1 MSSSSFMSVTVLVA
15 IGKGKRKRVSSEPT
29 KKRRRLLPDLNQ
41 PALPDLNYPP
51 PPHYFTDDEEQ
62 SLFVAEKNKASIDD
76 EGSTTGAA
84 SRKGKTIEESESER
98 NYGWIKGCWK
108 KEHNVFLSMSEC
120 IKLSPIKGPTSA
132 HASAKEIHYR
142 GVRKRPKGRY
152 AAEIRDAGKKTRV
165 WL

>member
-1 MSSSSFMSVTVLVA
+1 MPGIHNNSTCSSMSVTM
-15 IGKGKRKRVSSEPT
+15 GKGKRTRVSSEPT

-62 SLFVAEKNKASIDD
+62 SLFVAEKNKARIDD

-98 NYGWIKGCWK
+98 SYGWIKGYWK
-108 KEHNVFLSMSEC
+108 KVSEW
-120 IKLSPIKGPTSA
+120 ITS
-132 HASAKEIHYR
+132 KN
-142 GVRKRPKGRY
+142 K
-152 AAEIRDAGKKTRV
+152 RDACV
-165 WL
+165 A